1 MPLANVPPRISTTK
15 TRLLL
20 CIAVCLCIYP
30 TGYLRGQGAI
40 KQNTNSL
47 APGEFTSELNGLKLW
62 YKVSGTGPVCLMPTP
77 AWGPSSDLWFRTL
90 KPLEKIF
97 TVVYLDSRGTGRS
110 QHAKST
116 KDYTWN
122 DLVADLDALRAHLKQ
137 EKVWLMGHSEGGVQ
151 ILHYVFKHSER
162 VSGLVLLSAPAV
174 SDEKFLGEWQT
185 RALRRK
191 DQPWF
196 AEAMQALKTDYTSD
210 DQLKA
215 GFAKM
220 LPLYWSDP
228 RKIDNYQADF
238 AATSWSADAFHGARD
253 SNHSQ
258 YDLTEQLKR
267 VKAPALIVVGDGDF
281 ICWPENTKRLH
292 LSLAKSKL
300 LVIENAGH
308 FPWLEQPEAFFRD
321 VPIFLQ
327 ALNLTSNP

>member
-1 MPLANVPPRISTTK
+1 MMKRK
-15 TRLLL
+15 LLL
-20 CIAVCLCIYP
+20 CATLWILISPVAFSVTP
-30 TGYLRGQGAI
+30 AAQKTEGAPLP
-40 KQNTNSL
+40 Q
-47 APGEFTSELNGLKLW
+47 GEFTAELNRLKLW
-62 YKVSGTGPVCLMPTP
+62 YKISGDGPVCLMPSP

-97 TVVYLDSRGTGRS
+97 TIVYLDSRGTGRS

-151 ILHYVFKHSER
+151 ILHYVCKYPDR
-162 VSGLVLLSAPAV
+162 ISGLVLLSSLAV
-174 SDEKFLGEWQT
+174 NDQKFQGEWQT

-196 AEAMQALKTDYTSD
+196 AEAMQALKTDYTLD
-210 DQLKA
+210 EQLKA

-238 AATSWSADAFHGARD
+238 AATSWSADAFRGARD
-253 SNHSQ
+253 SNRSQ
-258 YDLTEQLKR
+258 YDLTGQLKR
-267 VKAPALIVVGDGDF
+267 VKAPALIVAGDNDLL
-281 ICWPENTKRLH
+281 PLATAKTLH
-292 LSLAKSKL
+292 LSLPNSKL

-308 FPWLEQPEAFFRD
+308 FPWLEQPDVFFSD
-321 VPIFLQ
+321 VPVFLQ
-327 ALNLTSNP
+327 ALNQAQKP